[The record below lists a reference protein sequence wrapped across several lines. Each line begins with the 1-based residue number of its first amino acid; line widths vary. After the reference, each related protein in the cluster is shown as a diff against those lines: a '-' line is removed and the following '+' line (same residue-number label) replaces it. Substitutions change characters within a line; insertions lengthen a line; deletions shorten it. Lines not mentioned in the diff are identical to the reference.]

1 VKEKPILFNSE
12 MVRAILDGRK
22 AQTRRVIKPQ
32 PQPYLLGDV
41 RQPAW
46 FWSSTNWSAG
56 MSYADMAAAEICRI
70 AWTEAPLT
78 PYDQHPLTR
87 YAPYHVG
94 DRLWVRE
101 SIRVDKDCS
110 AILYVADQARVFRG
124 KHFVGY
130 AYYPQDWPWK
140 HSVLSSRF
148 MPKWATRIWLEV
160 TGVRAEQVQDII
172 HNDILAEGW
181 NCRDDLP
188 WAEGPTD
195 ALRWF
200 ITLWDSINAKRGFGW
215 DTNSWVWVYEFKRM
229 ETPGGAKQ

>member
-1 VKEKPILFNSE
+1 MKEKPILFNGE

-22 AQTRRVIKPQ
+22 TQTRRVMKNPPRLSENGYDSVWMWGGHEWHTPYGRHTGTIPQ
-32 PQPYLLGDV
+32 ELL
-41 RQPAW
+41 
-46 FWSSTNWSAG
+46 
-56 MSYADMAAAEICRI
+56 AAA
-70 AWTEAPLT
+70 
-78 PYDQHPLTR
+78 PYQI
-87 YAPYHVG
+87 G

-101 SIRVDKDCS
+101 SIRIDSDCS

-160 TGVRAEQVQDII
+160 TDKRAEQVQDITYD
-172 HNDILAEGW
+172 DILAEGW
-181 NCRDDLP
+181 DSRTSQP
-188 WAEGPTD
+188 MTEGTAGED
-195 ALRWF
+195 AFLWF
-200 ITLWDSINAKRGFGW
+200 RILWDSINANPFA
-215 DTNSWVWVYEFKRM
+215 DNSWAWVYEFKRL